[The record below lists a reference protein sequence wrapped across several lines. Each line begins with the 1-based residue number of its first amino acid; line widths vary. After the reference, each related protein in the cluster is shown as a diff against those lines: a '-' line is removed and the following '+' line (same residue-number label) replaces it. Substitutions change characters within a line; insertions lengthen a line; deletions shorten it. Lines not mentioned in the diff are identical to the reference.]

1 MSLIAPSRRARPVGR
16 RGHVPL
22 LGSVETLRAVLD
34 SVEANVFVADLDLVL
49 VYANRRAMATAATI
63 EPALRESFGTGVAD
77 LLFGSIHRFHR
88 DPARVERI
96 LRDPRSFPHRAT
108 FAFGPVSLATN
119 IAAVTGADG
128 VIVGYCVAWDDIS
141 DRRVLRET
149 TQRVADELGEAS
161 AGLSAVTTALG
172 EQARSTALQAQTAAA
187 ATEQMS
193 ASVQEIAT
201 NASNAATLAGQAV
214 TAVGDATDQLTAL
227 GTSSQEIG
235 GVVRLITSIAEQTNL
250 LALNATIEAA
260 RAGEAGKGFAVV
272 AGEVKELARETAAAT
287 QRVTELIATLQSD
300 SGRASHAVAG
310 ITELIQR
317 ISDAQTSIAGAVE
330 QQSATTNEISRSV
343 AEVARTA
350 DLTLEGAASVG
361 EGAEHVVTTSEQMRE
376 MVHED

>member
-1 MSLIAPSRRARPVGR
+1 MPLVTPRRRAGT
-16 RGHVPL
+16 PL
-22 LGSVETLRAVLD
+22 LASVESLRAILD
-34 SVEANVFVADLDLVL
+34 SVEANVFVADLDLQL
-49 VYANRRAMATAATI
+49 VYANRRALATAATI

-77 LLFGSIHRFHR
+77 LLFGSIHRFHK

-119 IAAVTGADG
+119 INAVTGAGG
-128 VIVGYCVAWDDIS
+128 VILGYCVAWEDIS
-141 DRRVLRET
+141 AQQQIEITAR
-149 TQRVADELGEAS
+149 RVADELGDAS
-161 AGLSAVTTALG
+161 GRLSEVTTDLG
-172 EQARSTALQAQTAAA
+172 DQARSTATQAQTAAA

-201 NASNAATLAGQAV
+201 NASNAAGLAGRAV
-214 TAVGDATDQLTAL
+214 TAVGDATERLDAL
-227 GTSSQEIG
+227 GGSSQEIG

-287 QRVTELIATLQSD
+287 QRVTELIAALQSD
-300 SGRASHAVAG
+300 SDRASHAVAG
-310 ITELIQR
+310 ITDLIQR

-350 DLTLEGAASVG
+350 EQTLHDAAAVG
-361 EGAEHVVTTSEQMRE
+361 EGAAQVVATSEQMRE
-376 MVHED
+376 MVRDR